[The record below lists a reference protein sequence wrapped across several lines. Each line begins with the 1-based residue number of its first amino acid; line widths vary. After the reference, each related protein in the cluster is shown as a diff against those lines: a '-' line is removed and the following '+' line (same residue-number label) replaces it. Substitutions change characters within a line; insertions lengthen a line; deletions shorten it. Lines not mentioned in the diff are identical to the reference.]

1 MEKFNRHEGVAAPL
15 LRSNVDTDAI
25 IPSREMKRVSKEGL
39 GEGLFAGWRYLDV
52 AAREHNPEF
61 ILNQPGY
68 EGASILLSGPNFG
81 CGSSREHAV
90 WALREFGFRAVIAPG
105 FGAIFASNCL
115 RNGILPLVLGEAQI
129 AAIADWVARCPQQ
142 NRVLIDL
149 PAQQVQAGGQAV
161 PVRDRSGRQAHA
173 GGRSGR
179 HSPDPDPLERHRG
192 FPPAAARV
200 APMVVLIRQCGV
212 DSRAGQSLS
221 GPQLDLS

>member
-1 MEKFNRHEGVAAPL
+1 MEKFSRHEGVAAAL

-39 GEGLFAGWRYLDV
+39 GEGLFAGWRYLD
-52 AAREHNPEF
+52 AGTRENNPEF

-115 RNGILPLVLGEAQI
+115 RNGILPLVLGEVQI

-149 PAQQVQAGGQAV
+149 PAQQVQAGGQV
-161 PVRDRSGRQAHA
+161 YPFEIEPG
-173 GGRSGR
+173 
-179 HSPDPDPLERHRG
+179 
-192 FPPAAARV
+192 ARRMLV
-200 APMVVLIRQCGV
+200 EGLDAI
-212 DSRAGQSLS
+212 ALS
-221 GPQLDLS
+221 QTRWSVIEAFHQQRRELRPWLY